1 MKPRNCDGTEFDGW
15 DFVPFEE
22 DEICPGCELSRQECA
37 ELCEEA
43 DILDDQERS
52 GL

>member
-1 MKPRNCDGTEFDGW
+1 MKPRNCDGKTWETWAD
-15 DFVPFEE
+15 VPDEE

-43 DILDDQERS
+43 DILDAQERS